1 MNGRI
6 VIWNQ
11 LLGIFMEN
19 NCVKVHK
26 RLFKLADFFNQLM
39 DRRSKI

>member
-11 LLGIFMEN
+11 LLGIIMEN
-19 NCVKVHK
+19 NCVKVRK